1 MKRLITSMLLGTVLA
16 AASLLLVGACE
27 GPGEVFHEP
36 KISNLRDETVEVY
49 LVSGAIETRLATL
62 APRQTVGLSGYNN
75 KCTVDLL
82 VARTTNGEEIARRTE
97 PICPDE
103 VWTIDR

>member
-1 MKRLITSMLLGTVLA
+1 MARLIQSVLLGTVLA
-16 AASLLLVGACE
+16 VAALLLVGACE
-27 GPGEVFHEP
+27 GPGEEFHLP

-49 LVSGAIETRLATL
+49 YVSGGIETRLATL
-62 APRQTVGLSGYNN
+62 APRQTVGLFGFNN

-82 VARTTNGEEIARRTE
+82 IARTQAGQELARRTE

-103 VWTIDR
+103 FWAIRP